1 MTSPR
6 RALAL
11 ALLLLSLSL
20 CACSKR
26 GPAAL
31 PVQKEQPTQ
40 SESPVETPTEEP
52 ETSNTF
58 QLDLPLGLALGRQL
72 RRVEAVTISA
82 PDQEEA
88 LFETQDPVLA
98 QSLYDAL
105 HLQGQVEGEST
116 QYPYEVRFTDS
127 QGEER
132 LLALSLDWSGEEPA
146 QVREGE
152 ETWSL
157 PQADSIWLRNQLRGI
172 D

>member
-1 MTSPR
+1 MTRPR

-11 ALLLLSLSL
+11 GLALAFAL

-26 GPAAL
+26 SPAAL

-40 SESPVETPTEEP
+40 SESPAEEP
-52 ETSNTF
+52 ETSYTF

-88 LFETQDPVLA
+88 LFETQDSVLA

-116 QYPYEVRFTDS
+116 QYPYEIRFTDS

>member
-1 MTSPR
+1 MTRPR

-11 ALLLLSLSL
+11 ALLLSLSL

-31 PVQKEQPTQ
+31 PVQKEQTAE
-40 SESPVETPTEEP
+40 SESVAETPLSALHSLE
-52 ETSNTF
+52 
-58 QLDLPLGLALGRQL
+58 LDLPLGLALGRQL
-72 RRVEAVTISA
+72 RTVEAVYISA
-82 PDQEEA
+82 QDQEEA
-88 LFETQDPVLA
+88 LFESQDPVLA
-98 QSLYDAL
+98 QSIFDAL